1 MTSESLVA
9 TMMLKNDDDQYQQ
22 LPRGRRER
30 GMTRES
36 NTLLESNF
44 GDDTMSMNEDDITE
58 KVRFAFTGTRTL
70 MWSLLFCCINLLL
83 LFC

>member
-1 MTSESLVA
+1 
-9 TMMLKNDDDQYQQ
+9 MLKNDDDQYQQ